1 MDVSILTKRYSTPG
15 YAKIIGTLLFPA
27 VFILMLVL
35 PVFEMIPEE
44 QYLNV
49 FNNQGVATGS
59 YKSQT
64 YTIFTML
71 KNDYHTNAV
80 MVWFIIFGVLA
91 VICGIAFLWMNR
103 PKLAAIP
110 MSVLLT
116 EIIFSIF
123 RSPLKLYTAKAY
135 WDMHGLSSD
144 GASGFVHRYQNGD
157 AYEIFHRFGSY
168 WVLWIA
174 GLVLLVFII
183 VAIVRTATLIAK
195 KK

>member
-27 VFILMLVL
+27 VFILMLAL
-35 PVFEMIPEE
+35 RVFEMIPED
-44 QYLNV
+44 QYLHV

-64 YTIFTML
+64 QTMFTML
-71 KNDYHTNAV
+71 KYDYHNDAV
-80 MVWFIIFGVLA
+80 MVWFIIVGVLA
-91 VICGIAFLWMNR
+91 VLCGIAFLWMNR

-110 MSVLLT
+110 ASVLLA
-116 EIIFSIF
+116 EIIFSVF
-123 RSPLKLYTAKAY
+123 RSPLRLYTAKDY
-135 WDMHGLSSD
+135 FKMHGLPTD
-144 GASGFVHRYQNGD
+144 GASGFVHRYKVGEL
-157 AYEIFHRFGSY
+157 YEIFHRFGYY

-174 GLVLLVFII
+174 GAVLLAAVI
-183 VAIVRTATLIAK
+183 VAIVRTRTLIEK